1 MPSAVGYHS
10 SDIGL
15 GDDEFWTQM
24 KEEPT
29 SPSASST
36 SPPPPQAELTKE
48 ETQFYEAAKVRMTAL
63 QRMQSSTSA
72 PLSLRLGVADTGASP
87 QYRRDRVG
95 VHHAIRWFVPL

>member
-1 MPSAVGYHS
+1 
-10 SDIGL
+10 
-15 GDDEFWTQM
+15 M

-29 SPSASST
+29 SPSASSA

-63 QRMQSSTSA
+63 QRTQSSTFA
-72 PLSLRLGVADTGASP
+72 PTLSLRLGVAYTGASP
-87 QYRRDRVG
+87 QCRRDRVG